1 MALGLEIVLNKRY
14 KIKNFI
20 DNFRSSLELVVK
32 NLPFLL
38 AFSLF
43 GLFACSSGEIN
54 NYPRLTDQIAKE
66 MEKSAGIKGSLKAD
80 EVPNLSN
87 QQKLMS
93 PGHLFAIYHPSDSK
107 LSGRYRADFNGRL
120 RLPYNV
126 VVEVKNKSFNELRDE
141 VLENYSKFF
150 QRGVSKVSFEL
161 SRRDY
166 YVEVRG
172 LVKKPGRYL
181 VSQSDTLDLVINQA
195 GGVEGNVV
203 EDYFSATLKQ
213 QQYSYQVLLNSYFE
227 NAQSSTPIYWVG
239 GDSVFV
245 AKLDSLSGKSGEMPF
260 VTILG
265 GVNKPGKILYQKD
278 ASLYYYIDKASGA
291 IAGLGYKECYVFRN
305 TVEGVKRINFDFD
318 KPETIPVIFPNDTIY
333 MNTQVQTAGDTWLSR
348 ITQIAS
354 VISMIALL
362 IIAL

>member
-1 MALGLEIVLNKRY
+1 M
-14 KIKNFI
+14 KI
-20 DNFRSSLELVVK
+20 
-32 NLPFLL
+32 LPFLL
-38 AFSLF
+38 TLALVTLAS
-43 GLFACSSGEIN
+43 CSSGEIT

-66 MEKSAGIKGSLKAD
+66 MEKNSAVKGKIKTD
-80 EVPNLSN
+80 DVPNLSSL
-87 QQKLMS
+87 QKFMA
-93 PGHLFAIYHPSDSK
+93 PGHLFGIYHPSDSK

-126 VVEVKNKSFNELRDE
+126 VVDVKNKTFSDLRDE
-141 VLENYSKFF
+141 VLESYSKFF
-150 QRGVSKVSFEL
+150 QRGVSKVNFEL

-181 VSQSDTLDLVINQA
+181 VSQSDSLDLVINEA
-195 GGVEGNVV
+195 GGVEGNIV

-213 QQYSYQVLLNSYFE
+213 NQYSYQVLLNTYFE
-227 NAQSSTPIYWVG
+227 NAQGAAPIHWTG
-239 GDSVFV
+239 GDSIFV
-245 AKLDSLSGKSGEMPF
+245 SKLDSLAGKSGEVPF

-278 ASLYYYIDKASGA
+278 ASLFYYIDKASGA

-305 TVEGVKRINFDFD
+305 TEDGVKKINFNFD

-354 VISMIALL
+354 IISTIALL